1 MGSMFYSVDSGNQPD
16 SGVKAPETQIAPRQH
31 GTAALE
37 KALDV
42 LRAVALAARPP
53 NFAELGEQ
61 TGLPRSTL
69 HRIVSVLV
77 AQGLVS
83 YGRGERRL
91 VPGLGLLEM
100 ARRSFEESDVRA
112 AAHGAIRD
120 LSKSIGETVHLAT
133 LVDREVVYLDKVE
146 CDHPIRLHSAI
157 GKRGP
162 VHCTAVGKAIAAFL
176 PEANRK
182 DLLSAL
188 DFPRFTPRTICS
200 AADMETEFTLIRQR
214 LYSLDREEHAEGVH
228 CCSAPIF
235 DFRGFPIAG
244 ISVTAP
250 VSRVSRSEIE
260 RIAPKVI
267 AAAREAT
274 MRIGGRFA
282 APGAAPR

>member
-1 MGSMFYSVDSGNQPD
+1 MFYIMDSGNQPD
-16 SGVKAPETQIAPRQH
+16 SGVKASEIQLASRQH

-37 KALDV
+37 KGLDV

-53 NFAELGEQ
+53 SLAELGEQ

-83 YGRGERRL
+83 YGRLERRL

-112 AAHGAIRD
+112 AAHAAIRN
-120 LSKSIGETVHLAT
+120 LSKSVGETVHLAT
-133 LVDREVVYLDKVE
+133 LVDHEVVYLDKVE

-182 DLLSAL
+182 DLLSRL

-200 AADMETEFTLIRQR
+200 AADMEIEFTLIRRR

-235 DFRGFPIAG
+235 DFRGLPVAG

-250 VSRVSRSEIE
+250 VSRVPQSQLE
-260 RIAPKVI
+260 RIAPKI
-267 AAAREAT
+267 IEAAQEAT
-274 MRIGGRFA
+274 VRLGGRFA
-282 APGAAPR
+282 VPETRPE